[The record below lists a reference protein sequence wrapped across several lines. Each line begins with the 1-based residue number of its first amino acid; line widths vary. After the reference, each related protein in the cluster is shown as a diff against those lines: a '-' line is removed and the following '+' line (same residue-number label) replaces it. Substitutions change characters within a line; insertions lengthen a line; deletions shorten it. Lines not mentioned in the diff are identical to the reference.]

1 MTRVIVLRSL
11 ATSTDTESMTH
22 AEEAR
27 VVHPDLTGKK
37 VLVTGGARGLG
48 AAMAAAF
55 AKAGASVMIADTDL
69 STTNRYAEIN
79 TKPDRRAA

>member
-48 AAMAAAF
+48 VAMAAAL
-55 AKAGASVMIADTDL
+55 AKAGASVMSADLLDDEGRQTADEIAGETHH
-69 STTNRYAEIN
+69 
-79 TKPDRRAA
+79 

>member
-48 AAMAAAF
+48 AAMAAAL
-55 AKAGASVMIADTDL
+55 AKAGASVMSADLLDDEGRQTADEIAGETHH
-69 STTNRYAEIN
+69 
-79 TKPDRRAA
+79 